1 MPYLIP
7 GSDSYGG
14 LDPSVEIG
22 SPSGAWIFARIRGA
36 GLSVF
41 HDAAAPAVLHCN
53 APTGASINSVS
64 GSPPVSIVGNIQT
77 FSTSG
82 LISYDFEALGFSIG
96 SSAGADISPAAS
108 GSLTFAT
115 TPGIG
120 PLSVDAAATF
130 PAPGS
135 LFNDYN
141 DGHNLEDANGGQLYM
156 MKFSDSEGD
165 LYVLVAAGVSN
176 VVTADKALPE
186 APGWT
191 LAMNGALIK
200 VFTLS
205 NPTSTTPGAC
215 PATCQ
220 TNLSDSSPPP
230 PQGVNVRWQ
239 HSAPYLDPNN
249 PQETIRDVSAYVPQA
264 TAADYGVVLLGVA
277 ETPEIEVNGIP
288 VSNDF
293 VVFVNQSFSVNSTRL
308 WP

>member
-14 LDPSVEIG
+14 IDPSVQIE

-41 HDAAAPAVLHCN
+41 HDTPAAALLHCD
-53 APTGASINSVS
+53 APTGAAINSVS
-64 GSPPVSIVGNIQT
+64 GSPPTSSAGNIQN
-77 FSTSG
+77 FSTLG

-96 SSAGADISPAAS
+96 SKAGSDISPAATS
-108 GSLTFAT
+108 SQTFSD

-120 PLSVDAAATF
+120 PFSIDVAATF
-130 PAPGS
+130 PAPGT
-135 LFNDYN
+135 LFKDYN
-141 DGHNLEDANGGQLYM
+141 DGHNLEDADGGQIYM
-156 MKFSDSEGD
+156 LKFSDADGI
-165 LYVLVAAGVSN
+165 LYVLVIGGVSN
-176 VVTADKALPE
+176 VITADKTLPE

-200 VFTLS
+200 VFTVFI
-205 NPTSTTPGAC
+205 PAAPGPC

-220 TNLSDSSPPP
+220 TNLSDASPPAP
-230 PQGVNVRWQ
+230 EGVNVRWQ
-239 HSAPYLDPNN
+239 HGAPYISPNN
-249 PQETIRDVSAYVPQA
+249 AQESIRDISAYVPKA
-264 TAADYGVVLLGVA
+264 TAADYGVVLLGA
-277 ETPEIEVNGIP
+277 PSAAQIDVNGIP

-293 VVFVNQSFSVNSTRL
+293 TVFVNQSFEVNATQL